1 MAAPTVPP
9 FEPLNDL
16 ERLLV
21 RAATEPDQRPAF
33 TKALLEADLF
43 AVTPD
48 GGPLGSWVA
57 GEGESVSLA
66 AVQLDDGALAT
77 AVFSAPER
85 AGQVYGPDAYCIGMK
100 GRDLLGAVAER
111 PVLLNSGLAYGVLW
125 STEDLAGMLG
135 RPVSRSLGAN
145 TPVMLSSPSRRP
157 DALVMALAEAF
168 HPEPGVKAAWLAL
181 AHWPDQDEVAW
192 YFDVRSSL
200 PHDRLNAL
208 LTRAMEGGALKAGQV
223 LDMTI
228 QPPGG
233 APGTG
238 IAVVAPRT

>member
-1 MAAPTVPP
+1 MADPAAPP

-21 RAATEPDQRPAF
+21 RAATEPDQRPSF

-48 GGPLGSWVA
+48 GGPLGSRVA
-57 GEGESVSLA
+57 GEGESVSLV
-66 AVQLDDGALAT
+66 AVPLDDGALAT
-77 AVFSAPER
+77 AVFTAPER
-85 AGQVYGPDAYCIGMK
+85 AGQVYGPDVYCVGMK
-100 GRDLLGAVAER
+100 GRDLLVIVAER

-125 STEDLAGMLG
+125 STEDLARMLG
-135 RPVSRSLGAN
+135 RPISRSLGAN
-145 TPVMLSSPSRRP
+145 TPVMLSSPAKRP

-168 HPEPGVKAAWLAL
+168 HPEPGVEAAWLAL
-181 AHWPDQDEVAW
+181 AHWPDQNEVAW
-192 YFDVRSSL
+192 YFDVRSGL
-200 PHDRLNAL
+200 PHERLNAL
-208 LTRAMEGGALKAGQV
+208 LSRAMEGGALKAGQL

-233 APGTG
+233 TPGTG
-238 IAVVAPRT
+238 IAVVEPRR